1 MEAKAKQIKI
11 INQAR
16 YHYHDIISLKRF
28 ESEFSEID
36 RKEVLIKTIDSYER
50 ICSVIA
56 PLHWIVSF
64 ASGYIEKRG
73 GNKYLIFDYSLAKN
87 KELLKK
93 YTEFWDVV
101 KHKIK
106 KINGGKETDYRK
118 DYIKIKFESDDDL
131 PLNEPI
137 IFYEMHIFVRF
148 VFKEDDKL
156 YRELFLDKTLC
167 VKEM

>member
-1 MEAKAKQIKI
+1 MKAKAKQIKI
-11 INQAR
+11 INQAH
-16 YHYHDIISLKRF
+16 YHYHDIISLKNF
-28 ESEFSEID
+28 ESKFSKID
-36 RKEVLIKTIDSYER
+36 RKQALIKRTNDYER

-56 PLHWIVSF
+56 PLYWIVSF
-64 ASGYIEKRG
+64 ASGYIDKRG
-73 GNKYLIFDYSLAKN
+73 WDKYLIFDHSYAKN
-87 KELLKK
+87 GDLLGK

-106 KINGGKETDYRK
+106 KINGGKK
-118 DYIKIKFESDDDL
+118 ADYIKIKFESDDDL
-131 PLNEPI
+131 PLNEPL

-156 YRELFLDKTLC
+156 YLELFLDKTLC